1 MLRKLKNSSLHR
13 GAWFLLAAGVAVL
26 ELTALCF
33 QLFLGQK
40 PCVLCV
46 YQRAALAAL
55 IISALIGA
63 IAPKTPLR
71 FVAILGWLWAA
82 AKTFS
87 LAWEQTQLQLHPPLF
102 ATCDFLPKFPQWLP
116 LNHWFPTFFTPT
128 GNCTD
133 KSWEFLSLT
142 MPQWLVGISAVLFIV
157 GLAVLAVQLPCPNKQ
172 RR

>member
-1 MLRKLKNSSLHR
+1 MLRKLKHYSHHR
-13 GAWFLLAAGVAVL
+13 GSWLLLAAGGLGL
-26 ELTALCF
+26 ELAALCF

-46 YQRAALAAL
+46 YQRAALAGL
-55 IISALIGA
+55 VLSALVGV

-71 FVAILGWLWAA
+71 IIAIVGWLLAT

-102 ATCDFLPKFPQWLP
+102 ATCDFFPKFPHWLP
-116 LNHWFPTFFTPT
+116 LNHWFPVFFTPT

-133 KSWEFLSLT
+133 RSWEWLSLT
-142 MPQWLVGISAVLFIV
+142 MPQWLLGISGMLFII
-157 GLAVLAVQLPCPNKQ
+157 GLVVLAVQLPCPKKKHH
-172 RR
+172 